1 MILKMTEDD
10 LPTFTGS
17 ADQIPATIIKMYG
30 LEPPEGIA
38 MPIEGLV
45 MNPVERIVVAILDNF
60 GLFEITTYKPEF
72 VIRES
77 QYLLL
82 LETTQPY
89 TVDILHSFIHGN
101 PSSKDFHLMN
111 FLQENG
117 KTTTM
122 IGQVDDLQAFAG
134 PAEKVATSGDMTTW
148 VQGSKF
154 LNRADFLSLH
164 FLDFE
169 NLYKRSIQFKRTPPE
184 NLISR
189 LILRTSKWLTGMFKQ
204 LRKNSVMFI
213 LGTHGRTK
221 IEMSYTGKFAEWRKA
236 SLPIGVLMTK

>member
-1 MILKMTEDD
+1 MSDD
-10 LPTFTGS
+10 ELPTFTGMPE
-17 ADQIPATIIKMYG
+17 QIPATIIKFYG
-30 LEPPEGIA
+30 LKPPNTIPG
-38 MPIEGLV
+38 PIEGPILNPIERVILV
-45 MNPVERIVVAILDNF
+45 LLDNF
-60 GLFEITTYKPEF
+60 GLFEITMYKPEF

-82 LETTQPY
+82 LETGNPY
-89 TVDILHSFIHGN
+89 TLDILHSFIYGSL
-101 PSSKDFHLMN
+101 SSKEFHLIKY
-111 FLQENG
+111 LQDQG
-117 KTTTM
+117 KVGTM
-122 IGQVDDLQAFAG
+122 IGQENDLEVFSG
-134 PAEKVATSGDMTTW
+134 PAEKVATSGDMTTF
-148 VQGSKF
+148 VQGSKL
-154 LNRADFLSLH
+154 LNRVDFLSLH

-169 NLYKRSIQFKRTPPE
+169 NLYKRSMQFKRAPPE

-236 SLPIGVLMTK
+236 SLPIGVIMTK

>member
-1 MILKMTEDD
+1 MSDD
-10 LPTFTGS
+10 ELPTFGGTIG
-17 ADQIPATIIKMYG
+17 QIPATIIELYG
-30 LEPPEGIA
+30 LTPPEIIPKGIEQLNLE
-38 MPIEGLV
+38 PVSQVVLV
-45 MNPVERIVVAILDNF
+45 ILDNF
-60 GLFEITTYKPEF
+60 GLFEITVYKPEF

-77 QYLLL
+77 KYLLL
-82 LETTQPY
+82 LETTNPY
-89 TVDILHSFIHGN
+89 TEDILQSLIHAN
-101 PSSKDFHLMN
+101 FSSQEFHLLE
-111 FLQENG
+111 FLQNGG

-122 IGQVDDLQAFAG
+122 IGQESDLKTFAG
-134 PAEKVATSGDMTTW
+134 PAEKVITTGDMTTW
-148 VQGSKF
+148 VQGSKL

-169 NLYKRSIQFKRTPPE
+169 NLYKRSLQFKRTPPE

>member
-1 MILKMTEDD
+1 MSDD
-10 LPTFTGS
+10 ELPTFTGTTE
-17 ADQIPATIIKMYG
+17 QIPATIISLLG
-30 LEPPEGIA
+30 LQSPDIIPP
-38 MPIEGLV
+38 PIEGFLTK
-45 MNPVERIVVAILDNF
+45 PVERIVFVILDNF
-60 GLFEITTYKPEF
+60 GLFEITVYKPEF

-77 QYLLL
+77 KALLL
-82 LETTQPY
+82 LETPNPY
-89 TVDILHSFIHGN
+89 TLDILHSFIHGD
-101 PSSKDFHLMN
+101 PSLKDFHLMN
-111 FLQENG
+111 FLQDKG
-117 KTTTM
+117 KSSTM
-122 IGQVDDLQAFAG
+122 IGQENDLQVFAG
-134 PAEKVATSGDMTTW
+134 PAEKVPTSGDMTTW
-148 VQGSKF
+148 VQGSKM
-154 LNRADFLSLH
+154 LNRSVFLSLH

-204 LRKNSVMFI
+204 LRQNSMMFI

>member
-1 MILKMTEDD
+1 MSDD
-10 LPTFTGS
+10 ELPTFTGTME
-17 ADQIPATIIKMYG
+17 QIPATLIKLYG
-30 LEPPEGIA
+30 MMPPSNVLP
-38 MPIEGLV
+38 PIEGFLIEPIDQIVLV
-45 MNPVERIVVAILDNF
+45 ILDNF
-60 GLFEITTYKPEF
+60 GLFEITVYKPDF

-82 LETTQPY
+82 LETSNPY
-89 TVDILHSFIHGN
+89 TLDILHLLIHGHLT
-101 PSSKDFHLMN
+101 SKEFHLMS
-111 FLQENG
+111 FLKSHG
-117 KTTTM
+117 KTLTM
-122 IGQVDDLQAFAG
+122 IGQDNDLQAFAG
-134 PAEKVATSGDMTTW
+134 PAEKIPTSGDMTTW
-148 VQGSKF
+148 VQGSKL
-154 LNRADFLSLH
+154 LNRVNFLSLH

-169 NLYKRSIQFKRTPPE
+169 NLYKRSIQFKRSPPE

>member
-1 MILKMTEDD
+1 MTEDE
-10 LPTFTGS
+10 LPTFTGTTE
-17 ADQIPATIIKMYG
+17 QIPATILNLLG
-30 LEPPEGIA
+30 LTPPNNIPSSIEGISTNQ
-38 MPIEGLV
+38 IE
-45 MNPVERIVVAILDNF
+45 RVVFVILDNF
-60 GLFEITTYKPEF
+60 GLFEITVYKPEF

-82 LETTQPY
+82 LETISPY
-89 TVDILHSFIHGN
+89 TVDILHSVIHGN
-101 PSSKDFHLMN
+101 SSSKDFHLMD
-111 FLQENG
+111 FLMENN
-117 KTTTM
+117 KSATM
-122 IGQVDDLQAFAG
+122 IGQENDLQAFAG
-134 PAEKVATSGDMTTW
+134 QAEKVATSGDMTTW
-148 VQGSKF
+148 VQGSKL
-154 LNRADFLSLH
+154 LNRTDFLSLH

-221 IEMSYTGKFAEWRKA
+221 IELSYSGKFAEWRKA
-236 SLPIGVLMTK
+236 SLPIGVLMAK

>member
-1 MILKMTEDD
+1 MSDD
-10 LPTFTGS
+10 ELPTYTGTIE
-17 ADQIPATIIKMYG
+17 QIPATILKMYG
-30 LEPPEGIA
+30 INSPEIIPEPIKGLNLENI
-38 MPIEGLV
+38 
-45 MNPVERIVVAILDNF
+45 ERIVLAILDNF
-60 GLFEITTYKPEF
+60 GLFEITMYKPEF

-82 LETTQPY
+82 LETIKPY
-89 TVDILHSFIHGN
+89 TEDILHSFIFGN
-101 PSSKDFHLMN
+101 DTSTDFHLMN
-111 FLQENG
+111 FLKENG
-117 KTTTM
+117 KSTTM
-122 IGQVDDLQAFAG
+122 IGQESDLQAFAG
-134 PAEKVATSGDMTTW
+134 SADKVATSGDMTTW
-148 VQGSKF
+148 VQGSKM

-213 LGTHGRTK
+213 LGTHGRTR

>member
-1 MILKMTEDD
+1 MSDEE
-10 LPTFTGS
+10 LPTFTGTPE
-17 ADQIPATIIKMYG
+17 QIPATIINLYG
-30 LEPPEGIA
+30 IVPPDIIPKPINGLSLEPIQ
-38 MPIEGLV
+38 
-45 MNPVERIVVAILDNF
+45 RIVLVILDNF
-60 GLFEITTYKPEF
+60 GLFEITIYKPEF

-77 QYLLL
+77 QYLIL
-82 LETTQPY
+82 LETNAPY
-89 TVDILHSFIHGN
+89 TTNILHALIHGN
-101 PSSKDFHLMN
+101 TTLKSFHLMK
-111 FLQENG
+111 FLKEKG
-117 KTTTM
+117 KSTTM
-122 IGQVDDLQAFAG
+122 IGQKNDLEDFAG
-134 PAEKVATSGDMTTW
+134 PAEKVSTSGDMTTW
-148 VQGSKF
+148 VQGSKL

-204 LRKNSVMFI
+204 LRKNSLMFI

-236 SLPIGVLMTK
+236 SLPIGVVMTK